1 MLYNTC
7 YSSTI
12 ATLVIQHLLKQSFKK
27 TGIVLNDWKAQ
38 FDQAESEEAVLAD
51 WKRICDYFVQGAP
64 VIVINQ
70 KLLIS
75 GAQPQAVIE
84 QTIEEIAEE

>member
-1 MLYNTC
+1 MQHALFVNNCDTGDL
-7 YSSTI
+7 
-12 ATLVIQHLLKQSFKK
+12 AVIEAIVKK

-38 FDQAESEEAVLAD
+38 FDQAETEEAVLAD
-51 WKRICDYFVQGAP
+51 LQLVCDYGIQGAP

-75 GAQPQAVIE
+75 GA
-84 QTIEEIAEE
+84 

>member
-1 MLYNTC
+1 M
-7 YSSTI
+7 
-12 ATLVIQHLLKQSFKK
+12 
-27 TGIVLNDWKAQ
+27 LNDWKAQ
-38 FDQAESEEAVLAD
+38 FDQAETEEAVLAD

-75 GAQPQAVIE
+75 GA
-84 QTIEEIAEE
+84 